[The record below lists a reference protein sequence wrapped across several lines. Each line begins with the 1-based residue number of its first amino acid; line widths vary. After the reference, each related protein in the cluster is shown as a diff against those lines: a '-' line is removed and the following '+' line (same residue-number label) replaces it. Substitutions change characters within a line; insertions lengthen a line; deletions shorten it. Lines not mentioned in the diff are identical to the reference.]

1 MLDIP
6 EELKQ
11 EALPFIQNYQMNF
24 VHMSKLSPEVR
35 DRFTSDVRLLVEYL
49 ACKNDP
55 EKIIKLAHR
64 MNQTISHP
72 EDLLD
77 AFFAITKDKR
87 YNEVKETIINK
98 PKEEV
103 TMCVMIDIFEN
114 RGIEK
119 GKAEG
124 RAEGKAEGKAED
136 IIELL
141 EEYDTVPEWLK
152 ERIMNE
158 TDLDKLKILHKL
170 SARVESIE
178 EFIEKSGIK

>member
-35 DRFTSDVRLLVEYL
+35 ERFTSDVRLLVEYL

-124 RAEGKAEGKAED
+124 RAEGKAED

-152 ERIMNE
+152 ERIMKE

-178 EFIEKSGIK
+178 EFIEKSGMK

>member
-1 MLDIP
+1 
-6 EELKQ
+6 
-11 EALPFIQNYQMNF
+11 
-24 VHMSKLSPEVR
+24 
-35 DRFTSDVRLLVEYL
+35 
-49 ACKNDP
+49 
-55 EKIIKLAHR
+55 

-124 RAEGKAEGKAED
+124 KAEGRAEGKAEGKVEGKAES
-136 IIELL
+136 IIDLL
-141 EEYDTVPEWLK
+141 EERGIIGPANGSKPREVLV
-152 ERIMNE
+152 
-158 TDLDKLKILHKL
+158 KLEGN
-170 SARVESIE
+170 SE
-178 EFIEKSGIK
+178 E